1 MYTYKRAVGVS
12 RVNPKGEELL
22 DISGLQTNT
31 LFTQYSRLTIVVTD
45 RLINKDVAIDLVNYL
60 VDLGAFSGTIQQWL
74 DSKATT
80 PLKTSNTLPGDRYR
94 YVTVHDIQYE
104 GFSLKPGDA
113 DRGDDRQDILTTADA
128 KDIRVVKTDNTD
140 VDFEALCERALWGIN
155 GHLLRAVS
163 GNRCLYLLNSG
174 KHFNVDDNIHVTCF
188 NFNTVSKLKTHPI
201 RAGDLRF
208 EDHETHRFLHYKS
221 PVTLKGKTV
230 WMVIGGRLYME
241 DVIQVRGD
249 NSVAIRTDKVD
260 WFSRIFDSKQLIDL
274 SAVIPKERM
283 VVGKDF
289 FQTEEFFLNLLTDR
303 SSFLVV
309 LDNPHLYSYTVPLV
323 NYLYPFTY
331 HTEET
336 RDIPLLTGG
345 GLLPKYFKRK
355 IINRRLLDIDI
366 GVQRLYVNKTTGIR
380 NEGNLFHGF
389 TNRFKPSELHQGY
402 LLYIRGLIQGD

>member
-1 MYTYKRAVGVS
+1 
-12 RVNPKGEELL
+12 
-22 DISGLQTNT
+22 
-31 LFTQYSRLTIVVTD
+31 
-45 RLINKDVAIDLVNYL
+45 
-60 VDLGAFSGTIQQWL
+60 
-74 DSKATT
+74 
-80 PLKTSNTLPGDRYR
+80 
-94 YVTVHDIQYE
+94 
-104 GFSLKPGDA
+104 
-113 DRGDDRQDILTTADA
+113 
-128 KDIRVVKTDNTD
+128 
-140 VDFEALCERALWGIN
+140 
-155 GHLLRAVS
+155 
-163 GNRCLYLLNSG
+163 
-174 KHFNVDDNIHVTCF
+174 
-188 NFNTVSKLKTHPI
+188 
-201 RAGDLRF
+201 
-208 EDHETHRFLHYKS
+208 
-221 PVTLKGKTV
+221 
-230 WMVIGGRLYME
+230 
-241 DVIQVRGD
+241 
-249 NSVAIRTDKVD
+249 
-260 WFSRIFDSKQLIDL
+260 
-274 SAVIPKERM
+274 M